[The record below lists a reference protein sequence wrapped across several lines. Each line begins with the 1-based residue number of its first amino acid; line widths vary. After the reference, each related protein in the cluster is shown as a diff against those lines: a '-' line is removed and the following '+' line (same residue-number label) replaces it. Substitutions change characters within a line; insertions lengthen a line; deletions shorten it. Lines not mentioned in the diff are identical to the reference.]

1 MEIIDE
7 LKNALYQYYLDF
19 ILILPKFFAAIIVS
33 LVFLAII
40 RVTQKKITGYL
51 TVKMEDN
58 LLTNF
63 INSFF
68 PALSFLIAFLLFLY
82 IMGFGGITKSIMGT
96 AGVSAIVIGFAF
108 KDIGENFLAGVILAF
123 NRPFRLG
130 DTIKSNDVEGNIVEM
145 SLRDTHIKTFDG
157 KDVYVPNGQILKN
170 PLYNYTIDGF
180 LRKEFVIGVDYGTD
194 VDKARSI
201 ILNVL
206 KDAKGVIQERKPPLT
221 LVNHLSSSTLNI
233 KSLYW
238 IDTFN
243 TSLSYFDVH
252 TNLIKNCLLKLAEA
266 EISTPGD
273 IVEVKNYNGNS
284 IVLKGI
290 S

>member
-7 LKNALYQYYLDF
+7 LKMVLSQYYFDF
-19 ILILPKFFAAIIVS
+19 ILLIPKLFTAFVVS
-33 LVFLAII
+33 LIFLVIVRI
-40 RVTQKKITGYL
+40 TQKKITNYL
-51 TVKMEDN
+51 TSKMEDN

-68 PALSFLIAFLLFLY
+68 PALSFLLSFLLFLY
-82 IMGFGGITKSIMGT
+82 IMGFGGLTKSIMGT

-108 KDIGENFLAGVILAF
+108 KDLGENFLAGVILAF

-130 DTIKSNDVEGNIVEM
+130 DTIKTNDVEGNIVEM

-194 VDKARSI
+194 VDKARTI
-201 ILNVL
+201 ILDIL
-206 KDAKGVIQERKPPLT
+206 KNADGVIQDDKAPIT
-221 LVNHLSSSTLNI
+221 LVNVLSSSTLNI
-233 KSLYW
+233 KALYW

-243 TSLSYFDVH
+243 SSLSYADVH
-252 TNLIKNCLLKLAEA
+252 TNLIKNSLINLAKA
-266 EISTPGD
+266 EISMPGD
-273 IVEVKNYNGNS
+273 IIELKNYNN
-284 IVLKGI
+284 IPLNMKG
-290 S
+290 